1 MMRSLFSGVAGLK
14 THQIKMDVIGNNIA
28 NVNTVGY
35 KSSSVVFSDLMY
47 QTTQNASGANAQT
60 GRGGVNARQIGLGVK
75 SAAIETNIE
84 TEGAS
89 QNTGNPFDIQIAGNN
104 FFIVSN
110 GSQNYFT
117 RAGAFKIDGN
127 GTLVMSSNGYNVM
140 GWQADEQGNII
151 KDSVSALQPMK
162 SENLTSPPEATTR
175 AYMTGIIDKNDTNL
189 DPAGMGLVATIEF
202 YDAEGYSYTAK
213 FAFKQKASGAGTPPT
228 VTPADK
234 DQYTMELID
243 VLDSNAKTI
252 FKQADGSDMDAA
264 DRITAAAA
272 AMAQQDV
279 VYDPQKGTFQSVG
292 GGTDTTFELNI
303 AALNK
308 INPSFTES
316 ITVDMTLTQSVDNK
330 GKSTIGGKSGTN
342 GQADLGAGRSIGKL
356 DSISVA
362 QDGKITGTY
371 TNGITKILGQIAVAS
386 FSNPCGLKKEGDN
399 LYSATR
405 NSGEFD
411 GIGVDVT
418 EDGGGFSTGV
428 LEMSNVDLSSE
439 FTEMITT
446 QRGFQANSR
455 IITVSDTMIEELV
468 NLKR

>member
-303 AALNK
+303 AALDT

-342 GQADLGAGRSIGKL
+342 GQIGRAH
-356 DSISVA
+356 V
-362 QDGKITGTY
+362 
-371 TNGITKILGQIAVAS
+371 
-386 FSNPCGLKKEGDN
+386 
-399 LYSATR
+399 
-405 NSGEFD
+405 
-411 GIGVDVT
+411 
-418 EDGGGFSTGV
+418 
-428 LEMSNVDLSSE
+428 
-439 FTEMITT
+439 
-446 QRGFQANSR
+446 
-455 IITVSDTMIEELV
+455 
-468 NLKR
+468 